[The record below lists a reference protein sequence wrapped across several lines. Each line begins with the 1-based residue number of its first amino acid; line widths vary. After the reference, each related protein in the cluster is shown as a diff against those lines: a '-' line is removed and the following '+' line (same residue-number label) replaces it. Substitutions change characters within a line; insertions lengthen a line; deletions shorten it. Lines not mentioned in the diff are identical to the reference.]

1 MLSNRTIVSG
11 RISDQGDRKFE
22 GPCRKQW
29 RNNFVTNY
37 RRRFREWVCQNS
49 CNSGKEPT
57 ATNAFQLI
65 YDALRAFVRFRII
78 LLFL

>member
-11 RISDQGDRKFE
+11 RISDRDDRKFE
-22 GPCRKQW
+22 GLCREQW

-49 CNSGKEPT
+49 CNSGKEPA
-57 ATNAFQLI
+57 ATKPI
-65 YDALRAFVRFRII
+65 DI
-78 LLFL
+78 